1 MSTIDI
7 RPRFKEHC
15 ALPAEEVLERL
26 RQLLDQP
33 ECEIVGRVSLHHAV
47 LKVPHE
53 DRHYWSP
60 QLNLSVEEDGDGSL
74 IYGLFG
80 PRGSVWLMF
89 VFFYS
94 VLGIIALFIGITG
107 GAQAALGQPAPVL
120 WVIPICAVLAVVLF
134 IIAKTGENLG
144 RDQMKLLYG
153 AFRSAMPQPAPP
165 SGK

>member
-15 ALPAEEVLERL
+15 ELPAEEVLERL
-26 RQLLDQP
+26 RQLLDRP
-33 ECEIVGRVSLHHAV
+33 ESGIVGRVSFHHAV
-47 LKVPHE
+47 LKVTHE

-60 QLNLSVEEDGDGSL
+60 QLNISVDEEPDGSL

-89 VFFYS
+89 IFFYS
-94 VLGIIALFIGITG
+94 VLGVIALFIGITG

-120 WVIPICAVLAVVLF
+120 WVIPICAVLAIALF
-134 IIAKTGENLG
+134 FIAKTGERLG
-144 RDQMKLLYG
+144 REQMQLLYQ
-153 AFRSAMPQPAPP
+153 AFRLAL
-165 SGK
+165 